1 MRPVGSVV
9 TSALQSVKVDV
20 RRARNLMR
28 EAMEA
33 LCGSFAV
40 FRELLVVQQQELA
53 AVVDALKGESQRGG
67 FVAKMSAIVSQF
79 VRDLSL
85 VTTASVRLLRRVDE
99 MTPDVDAVVQTIR
112 KVESMAHKT
121 RFVALNATV
130 HSGRSGAEGRTF
142 RIVADQV
149 KALAED
155 AQGLSE
161 LVRTLV
167 KGVHDKLSEVRK
179 AMEEL
184 SGHDLNGAVDGQ
196 QKALVLLSSL
206 DETNVRIRQALEEV
220 ERRAHRTIE
229 AFEVERQ
236 VAHLLE
242 SAERQLSV
250 LEQVWQVFVREREAP
265 PSGCLALF
273 EQLEPLLQSAAA
285 VKQTSIEAG
294 SVELF

>member
-1 MRPVGSVV
+1 
-9 TSALQSVKVDV
+9 
-20 RRARNLMR
+20 
-28 EAMEA
+28 MEA

-206 DETNVRIRQALEEV
+206 DETNVRFRQALEEV